1 MEEGTPGKILL
12 AVLASFLILMI
23 TIPMIYHPEAFIGL
37 DGRPG
42 VLDSGW
48 KMAFA
53 DPVSKFIYGLGDMFC
68 HQEQDRSFIL
78 NGSQLAFCQRDV
90 SILFGVILGLVLFM
104 HRYVAAFAQDKRVLI
119 IGILLFA
126 VTLVEWAIESYF
138 SLDVMGT
145 RVISGVMS
153 GVGIAVIF
161 QCLVARQYK
170 AAMAVP

>member
-23 TIPMIYHPEAFIGL
+23 MIPLIYHSGAFIGL

-48 KMAFA
+48 KVAFA
-53 DPVSKFIYGLGDMFC
+53 DPISKFFYGLGDMFC

-78 NGSQLAFCQRDV
+78 NGSQLAFCQRDM
-90 SILFGVILGLVLFM
+90 SILFGVILGLALFL
-104 HRYVAAFAQDKRVLI
+104 HRRITIFAQDKRALLIGVL
-119 IGILLFA
+119 LLA
-126 VTLVEWAIESYF
+126 ITLIEWAIESYF
-138 SLDVMGT
+138 SLDVIGMRVTSG
-145 RVISGVMS
+145 VISGI
-153 GVGIAVIF
+153 GIAVIF